1 MIINPFS
8 LPSPSDIKKS
18 QNTQPNYGQLGGQ
31 LAAQAVQYIPQ
42 QTNPYMEDSA
52 SFLRGAGQGA
62 QAGAAF
68 GAPGMIAGGIGG
80 AVAGPIMNNYR
91 VGKEIDNINTT
102 VNGGGLDMYGAPQ
115 YNSSAFERAR
125 QELDALNAAQRK
137 SGKSLSFSPRNAM
150 KRQDKIEQLQ
160 ANLESAQDRY
170 NTGSIDYDKKQLAM
184 AQYNDQQRNDYNF
197 PYNLI

>member
-1 MIINPFS
+1 MTAVRNPFA
-8 LPSPSDIKKS
+8 LPKAGAQPLQPS
-18 QNTQPNYGQLGGQ
+18 YGQMGAQ
-31 LAAQAVQYIPQ
+31 LAAQATQYIPQ
-42 QTNPYMEDSA
+42 QTNPYTEDSA
-52 SFLRGAGQGA
+52 SFLRGAGQGV

-68 GAPGMIAGGIGG
+68 GAPGMIVGGIAG
-80 AVAGPIMNNYR
+80 AIAGPIINNYR

-102 VNGGGLDMYGAPQ
+102 VNGGGLDMYGAPE

-137 SGKSLSFSPRNAM
+137 SSKSLSFSPRNAM

-160 ANLESAQDRY
+160 ANLEAAQDRY
-170 NTGSIDYDKKQLAM
+170 NTGSVDYDKKQLAM

-197 PYNLI
+197 PYQLV